1 MRFWYSGRWPPVP
14 ARVNEKWLGAGPLPR
29 DVLGEQ
35 RTARR
40 RAQWLGCVPRLCH
53 LLGPGRR
60 PDVDYVEARDDME
73 LAQLGSSGVS
83 CGGML
88 GGLLPAVESRL
99 KVAAPVVASLDF
111 GRPLPEADPFTFFPR
126 ITILVLMLNGRL
138 DLFFRPEASQATQ
151 APAQL
156 RRGTSGSSLA
166 APKENAGLVRRVP
179 GSGANHEQ
187 SGLVH
192 QLTRRRVV
200 HRPVVR
206 SALRARAVRT
216 RSARSTHRA
225 SICFS
230 KRFVRRAPRC
240 CAFTK
245 AVEGRALCLAHRGEF

>member
-1 MRFWYSGRWPPVP
+1 MRSGWAP
-14 ARVNEKWLGAGPLPR
+14 APCRETSLGSSELHDDEPNGSAAYRGYVVSWAR
-29 DVLGEQ
+29 DVG
-35 RTARR
+35 RTSTTS
-40 RAQWLGCVPRLCH
+40 
-53 LLGPGRR
+53 R
-60 PDVDYVEARDDME
+60 PRDDME

-126 ITILVLMLNGRL
+126 ITIPVLMLNGRL
-138 DLFFRPEASQATQ
+138 ALFFPPETSQATQ
-151 APAQL
+151 APAHL

-166 APKENAGLVRRVP
+166 AAHQGDAGLVRRVP